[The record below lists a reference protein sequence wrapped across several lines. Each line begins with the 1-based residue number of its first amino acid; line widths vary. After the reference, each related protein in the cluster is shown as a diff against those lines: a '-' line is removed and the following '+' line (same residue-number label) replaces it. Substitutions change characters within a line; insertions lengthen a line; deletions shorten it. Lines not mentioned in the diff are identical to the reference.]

1 MASASSCQLAKPPP
15 PQGDVTVTPSQRI
28 PRATYLESDDISKP
42 GLSTCY
48 PPLPHSDD
56 VTVTRSVVPSGS
68 HAQTYLE
75 SDDISKPAGGSAL
88 FRSATHISRRIS
100 LPIDFCALALKEL
113 RRAAE
118 EASMATTS
126 TSRSHNS
133 TAPRIRNAASTLFS
147 DNQSLISDIRKA
159 ITMMKN
165 VAVDLEKEQQSEK
178 VKELENSILELLET
192 YDDCA
197 RFSEVIQTI
206 GSNYIPS
213 EQPTDFKRLLE
224 DEVAKSKESSP
235 SMPQNN
241 PLYRQFKEAIWVH
254 LSHKKND
261 TKKNAAKICLLPSF
275 VLGISALLLYAS
287 LKDLCSFPHVLVSS
301 PSQCQ
306 LNVHHAG
313 QPMSGEEQEDIVM
326 TSTQNNLL
334 NTKCPLTG
342 KPVIEL
348 QNPVRCMDC
357 KHIYEKEPVI
367 HYISTKKPHP
377 RCPVAGCP
385 KILQVGRVVCDALL
399 TIEIDEMRL
408 ASATNINSTVVE
420 DFTEVD

>member
-1 MASASSCQLAKPPP
+1 
-15 PQGDVTVTPSQRI
+15 
-28 PRATYLESDDISKP
+28 
-42 GLSTCY
+42 
-48 PPLPHSDD
+48 
-56 VTVTRSVVPSGS
+56 
-68 HAQTYLE
+68 
-75 SDDISKPAGGSAL
+75 
-88 FRSATHISRRIS
+88 
-100 LPIDFCALALKEL
+100 
-113 RRAAE
+113 
-118 EASMATTS
+118 MATTS

-197 RFSEVIQTI
+197 RFSEAIQTI

-241 PLYRQFKEAIWVH
+241 PLYRQFKEAIW
-254 LSHKKND
+254 
-261 TKKNAAKICLLPSF
+261 
-275 VLGISALLLYAS
+275 
-287 LKDLCSFPHVLVSS
+287 
-301 PSQCQ
+301 
-306 LNVHHAG
+306 NVHHAG
-313 QPMSGEEQEDIVM
+313 QPMPGEEQEDIVM